1 MLSVITLLSRWTSA
15 SWRLSKEQSALVLT
29 FLLALNEIHPY
40 SSLVKDSQK
49 FQECHCNQ
57 SVPPE
62 NWWNP
67 ATCEIAKPL
76 SVPLQKQSGPTSGNC
91 RHSILNHLIWEVGS
105 TCFHPLLLHLGDSL
119 LRERYASC
127 EQSIDWANNCFPLHL
142 HARRQ
147 TATSHHHHVSSS
159 AKRRKSHN
167 ERATTR
173 QFAIISKARAI
184 PHQN

>member
-1 MLSVITLLSRWTSA
+1 MLSVITLLSRWISA
-15 SWRLSKEQSALVLT
+15 SWRLSKEQCALVLT

-119 LRERYASC
+119 LRQRLASNQLI
-127 EQSIDWANNCFPLHL
+127 EQIIVSRFTFTLDD
-142 HARRQ
+142 RRPP
-147 TATSHHHHVSSS
+147 ATIIMFHHRQKESHTKSDNTTIRHHIGSQSNS
-159 AKRRKSHN
+159 
-167 ERATTR
+167 T
-173 QFAIISKARAI
+173 SKLI
-184 PHQN
+184 G

>member
-119 LRERYASC
+119 LRQRLASNQLI
-127 EQSIDWANNCFPLHL
+127 EQIIVSRFTPCSTTDG
-142 HARRQ
+142 
-147 TATSHHHHVSSS
+147 HHHSPIIMFHHRQKESHT
-159 AKRRKSHN
+159 KSDN
-167 ERATTR
+167 TTIR
-173 QFAIISKARAI
+173 HRCNTK
-184 PHQN
+184 